1 MVKPTALR
9 FATYYGAF
17 YLMFGAFLPYFP
29 RWLDGRGMSPEWIGW
44 ILAAGMIGRTLVSP
58 IGARWA
64 DRAVRHRDPILAFA
78 VGSVIIFALHL
89 PVSTPWILLAL
100 SFAAG
105 ALVFGQIPVTD
116 AFAMRAARDHAFE
129 FGPVRAFGSGLFIIA
144 NFSAGALID
153 RLGTESVLAWI
164 IIAGG
169 LMALAAAWLPPGHRP
184 SAHIPR
190 PDEWARLGR
199 MLAGPLGLAL
209 AASALIQAGHGF
221 YYVVSANAWTAQGIS
236 GAMVG
241 ALWAFAVAFEIAF
254 LWLSGRGWLGRL
266 SPANLMIIGALASLL
281 RWGLTALSPPLW
293 VLFPLQALHALT
305 FAATYVGF
313 LRFTANDMPDD
324 QTALSQGLNSA
335 LSGGI
340 VLAAVSTLS
349 GYAYA
354 QYGVGGFAF
363 MMVPGLFGLA
373 AAALLRRVSSLP
385 HRENID

>member
-29 RWLDGRGMSPEWIGW
+29 RWLDGRGLSPEWIGW

-78 VGSVIIFALHL
+78 IGSVIVFALHL
-89 PVSTPWILLAL
+89 PVSTPWVLLVL

-116 AFAMRAARDHAFE
+116 AFAIRAARDHAFE
-129 FGPVRAFGSGLFIIA
+129 FGPVRAFGSALFIVA

-153 RLGTESVLAWI
+153 RLGTESVLAWM

-184 SAHIPR
+184 AGHIPD
-190 PDEWARLGR
+190 PDEWKRLGR
-199 MLAGPLGLAL
+199 LLLGPRGLARG
-209 AASALIQAGHGF
+209 ASALIQSGHAF
-221 YYVVSANAWTAQGIS
+221 YYVVSANAWSAQGIS

-266 SPANLMIIGALASLL
+266 SPAALMMIGGLASLL
-281 RWGLTALSPPLW
+281 RWGATALSPPLW
-293 VLFPLQALHALT
+293 ALFPLQALHALT

-313 LRFTANDMPDD
+313 LRFTAQDMPDD
-324 QTALSQGLNSA
+324 QTALAQGLNSA
-335 LSGGI
+335 ISGG
-340 VLAAVSTLS
+340 VLLAAMSTLS
-349 GYAYA
+349 GYAFA
-354 QYGVGGFAF
+354 QFGIGGFAF
-363 MMVPGLFGLA
+363 MMLPGLVGLVA
-373 AAALLRRVSSLP
+373 AIQLYRVSSLP
-385 HRENID
+385 RRDNID